1 MSEKNFIELN
11 EKSSIGTALANANL
25 YDDTFCKDKSVGGL
39 GRTFENWDAN
49 LSIKSDYGRGDY
61 EYFRDKESQPKNRRQ
76 ILNIAQQAYDKVGI
90 VRNVIDL
97 MADFG
102 IKGIRLSHTIPSVQ
116 RFYEAWGDRVEL
128 VERSERFLNTLYRLG
143 TVAVYRNYNSVPDPK
158 LKEMKSIGAKKI
170 PLKYSFVNPS
180 TLDVYGENISSF
192 TTKHIYVLTLP
203 SYFYEY
209 IEGFSNADREKI
221 FKEITADLAPE
232 IREAIRSR
240 KRAIVLDQDKLSVFH
255 YKKDDWSTWGKPVTF
270 PIMNDLVALEKLK
283 LADISALDGAIS
295 NVRLWRIG
303 KLTDSPSTT
312 IIPTK
317 SMIAKLKSI
326 LDNNV
331 GGGTLD
337 LVWGPEL
344 DFVESNT
351 QIHNFL
357 GGEKYKPTLDAIYDG
372 LGIPLILRGDAD
384 HSNGTNFMS
393 LKTLIERLNYGRNLL
408 VNFWNHEIKLVQKAM
423 GFTKPAV
430 VEFDNMVLTDE
441 AAEKQLIIN
450 LADRDII
457 SHDTVCE
464 KFGIMPEIENSR
476 IKREAKK
483 RGDAMP
489 EKASPY
495 HNPEKIHEYKK
506 ILLSGGTITPSEI
519 GIELDERKPQ
529 EVSRI
534 ERQLKY
540 KDERK
545 SEVNTSGRPK
555 NVIETTKRDKRTN
568 DNTRTARAK
577 ELLSWCANTQSKVND
592 FITKAVLQSLKK
604 SDSRTLSKQEKR
616 SLEKLKAHCLFN
628 ISPFSEVNNQVI
640 YQAFSM
646 KYNDENYEDIESIL
660 TLTTTLE
667 QKRSSLAMLYFL
679 NNNDF

>member
-1 MSEKNFIELN
+1 MSEKNFIELT
-11 EKSSIGTALANANL
+11 EKSSIGKAFANSNL
-25 YDDTFCKDKSVGGL
+25 YDDTFCKDKSVGSL

-49 LSIKSDYGRGDY
+49 LSIKSDYGRKDY
-61 EYFRDKESQPKNRRQ
+61 EYFRDREAQPKNRRQ
-76 ILNIAQQAYDKVGI
+76 ILNVAQQAYDKVGI

-116 RFYEAWGDRVEL
+116 RFYEAWFDRVEG

-143 TVAVYRNYNSVPDPK
+143 TVAIYRNYNSVPESK
-158 LKEMKSIGAKKI
+158 IKEMKSVSAKKI
-170 PLKYSFVNPS
+170 PLKYSFINPS
-180 TLDVYGENISSF
+180 TLDIYGENISSF
-192 TTKHIYVLTLP
+192 TSKHIYVLTLP

-221 FKEITADLAPE
+221 FKEITADVAPE
-232 IREAIRSR
+232 IRDAIRSR
-240 KRAIVLDQDKLSVFH
+240 KRAIVLDQSKLSVFH

-303 KLTDSPSTT
+303 RLTDSPLTT
-312 IIPTK
+312 IIPTS
-317 SMIAKLKSI
+317 SMIAKLKNI

-344 DFVESNT
+344 DFKESNT

-408 VNFWNHEIKLVQKAM
+408 VNFWNEEIKIVQKAM

-430 VEFDNMVLTDE
+430 IEFDNMVLTDE

-483 RGDAMP
+483 RGEGMP
-489 EKASPY
+489 EKASPF
-495 HNPEKIHEYKK
+495 HNPEKVHEYKK
-506 ILLSGGTITPSEI
+506 LLLSGGVVTPSEL
-519 GIELDERKPQ
+519 GIELEERKPN

-534 ERQLKY
+534 EQQLSY
-540 KDERK
+540 KQERTGQ
-545 SEVNTSGRPK
+545 SNPTGRPK
-555 NVIETTKRDKRTN
+555 NITETTKRDKRTN

-577 ELLSWCANTQSKVND
+577 EFLSWCASTQYKVNE
-592 FITKAVLQSLKK
+592 FITKAVLQSLNK
-604 SDSRTLSKQEKR
+604 SDIRTLSREEKK

-628 ISPFSEVNNQVI
+628 ISPFAEVDNQVI
-640 YQAFSM
+640 YKAFSE
-646 KYNDENYEDIESIL
+646 KYNDEHYDDINSIL
-660 TLTTTLE
+660 SLKTSVD